1 MVPIAEKIAV
11 IGAGKIGQALI
22 KALVSSG
29 YENIIATAR
38 RQITLRNVSKLGVE
52 TTIDNDRAVREA
64 VLIILSVKPYHLPN
78 VLQEVRSES
87 WSGKTVVSLLA
98 GVRIATLRE
107 FIKGA
112 EVYRAMPNINSLVRK
127 SSTAI
132 AYNGQP
138 GPGKVTVERI
148 FRTVGKVYW
157 VPEELLDAWT
167 GLVGSGPAY
176 IAEIVDGLILGALSI
191 GVPRDL
197 AFESI
202 LDVLEGT
209 AELLRSTQIHPSQ
222 MRDEVTTPAGTTIR
236 GLAVLE
242 SESVKAA
249 LIKAVEAA
257 TQRSKEVS
265 VLVDKQVR
273 ETLSRDHA
281 KTGEGEAERE
291 ALGSQ

>member
-1 MVPIAEKIAV
+1 MPIAEKIAV

-29 YENIIATAR
+29 YDNIVATAR

-52 TTIDNDRAVREA
+52 TTQDNNKAVNDA
-64 VLIILSVKPYHLPN
+64 VIVILSVKPYHLPN
-78 VLQEVRSES
+78 VLQEVKPGS
-87 WSGKTVVSLLA
+87 WDGKIVVSLLA
-98 GVRIATLRE
+98 GVRISTLRE
-107 FIKGA
+107 YMPRA
-112 EVYRAMPNINSLVRK
+112 EVYRAMPNINALVRK

-138 GPGKVTVERI
+138 GPGKFTVERI

-176 IAEIVDGLILGALSI
+176 IAEIVDGLILGALAI

-236 GLAVLE
+236 GLSVLE
-242 SESVKAA
+242 SESIKAA

-257 TQRSKEVS
+257 TQRSREVS
-265 VLVDKQVR
+265 IQVDKQIKQ
-273 ETLSRDHA
+273 TLEHSVKENNTPGDVEQA
-281 KTGEGEAERE
+281 GN
-291 ALGSQ
+291 Q

>member
-1 MVPIAEKIAV
+1 MPIAEKIAI

-29 YENIIATAR
+29 YDNIIATAR

-52 TTIDNDRAVREA
+52 TTQDNDKAVRES
-64 VLIILSVKPYHLPN
+64 VIVILSVKPYHLPN
-78 VLQEVRSES
+78 VLREVREES
-87 WSGKTVVSLLA
+87 WKNKIVVSLLA
-98 GVRIATLRE
+98 GVKTSTLRE
-107 FIKGA
+107 FMPET
-112 EVYRAMPNINSLVRK
+112 EVYRAMPNINALVRK

-132 AYNGQP
+132 ASNGQP

-176 IAEIVDGLILGALSI
+176 IAEIVDGLILGALAI

-222 MRDEVTTPAGTTIR
+222 MRDEVTTPGGTTIR
-236 GLAVLE
+236 GLSVLE

-257 TQRSKEVS
+257 TQRSREVS
-265 VLVDKQVR
+265 VQVDEQVR
-273 ETLSRDHA
+273 RMLR
-281 KTGEGEAERE
+281 GNP
-291 ALGSQ
+291 

>member
-1 MVPIAEKIAV
+1 MPIAEKIAI

-29 YENIIATAR
+29 YDNIIATAR

-52 TTIDNDRAVREA
+52 TTQDNDKAVRES
-64 VLIILSVKPYHLPN
+64 VIVILSVKPYHLPN
-78 VLQEVRSES
+78 VLREVREDS
-87 WSGKTVVSLLA
+87 WRNKIVVSLLA
-98 GVRIATLRE
+98 GVKTSTLRE
-107 FIKGA
+107 FMPET
-112 EVYRAMPNINSLVRK
+112 EVYRAMPNINALVRK

-132 AYNGQP
+132 ASNGQP

-176 IAEIVDGLILGALSI
+176 IAEIVDGLILGALAI

-222 MRDEVTTPAGTTIR
+222 MRDEVTTPGGTTIR
-236 GLAVLE
+236 GLSVLE

-257 TQRSKEVS
+257 THRSREVS
-265 VLVDKQVR
+265 VQVDEQVR
-273 ETLSRDHA
+273 RMLRSNP
-281 KTGEGEAERE
+281 
-291 ALGSQ
+291 